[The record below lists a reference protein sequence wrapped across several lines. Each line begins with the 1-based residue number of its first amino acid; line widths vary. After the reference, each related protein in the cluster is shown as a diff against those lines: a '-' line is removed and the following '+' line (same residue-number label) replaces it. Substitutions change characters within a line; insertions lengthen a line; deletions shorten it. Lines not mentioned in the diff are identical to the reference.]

1 MTGPYLQMLCWDYV
15 PYVPSLKNTDYLF
28 SFVGSTR
35 THEVRRRVMSLK
47 HARAFLKDTSVDI
60 AKHGTGKSFAMVD
73 HQSDDKTYYGDII
86 SRSKFVLCPR
96 GYACSTWRLFETLKA
111 GRVPVIISDQW
122 VPPQGPD
129 WERFSVRIKESEV
142 AVIPEVLER
151 YESEAELMGRQART
165 AWDEWFSK
173 ETVFHRIIEW
183 CLRIQERTVHSPVA
197 DLAPYAQLLRPYFVR
212 HVILP
217 EVKHRVL
224 KL

>member
-1 MTGPYLQMLCWDYV
+1 
-15 PYVPSLKNTDYLF
+15 
-28 SFVGSTR
+28 
-35 THEVRRRVMSLK
+35 MSLK

-60 AKHGTGKSFAMVD
+60 AKHGTGESFAMVD
-73 HQSDDKTYYGDII
+73 YQSDDKTHYGDII

-111 GRVPVIISDQW
+111 GRAPVIISDQW
-122 VPPQGPD
+122 IPPQGPD

-142 AVIPEVLER
+142 ALIPKVLER
-151 YESEAELMGRQART
+151 YESEAELMGHQART

-183 CLRIQERTVHSPVA
+183 CLRIQERTVHSAVA
-197 DLAPYAQLLRPYFVR
+197 DLAPYVQLLRPYFVR

-217 EVKHRVL
+217 EVNIAC
-224 KL
+224 

>member
-1 MTGPYLQMLCWDYV
+1 M
-15 PYVPSLKNTDYLF
+15 
-28 SFVGSTR
+28 
-35 THEVRRRVMSLK
+35 
-47 HARAFLKDTSVDI
+47 ARANHLRWSITSRMTKLI
-60 AKHGTGKSFAMVD
+60 METSSAGASLF
-73 HQSDDKTYYGDII
+73 
-86 SRSKFVLCPR
+86 FCPR

-111 GRVPVIISDQW
+111 GRAPVIISDQW
-122 VPPQGPD
+122 IPPQGPD

-142 AVIPEVLER
+142 ALIPKVLER
-151 YESEAELMGRQART
+151 YESEAELMGHQVRT

-183 CLRIQERTVHSPVA
+183 CLRIQERTVHSAVA
-197 DLAPYAQLLRPYFVR
+197 DLAPYVQLLRPHFVR